1 MKKINIL
8 VVDDHEL
15 FLHGLSASLETYD
28 FISSVQT
35 FTEVKSAVSF
45 LQKEHVDL
53 IITDISMP
61 EINGIE
67 FIKLIRKTQPSQKIL
82 AISMFPPVHN
92 ERNFYNG
99 YLLKDSKMDVVIKAV
114 KTIVYDNGT
123 FFYDKLPNVSEF
135 TFTKNIVT
143 KREKEII
150 QLIVQE
156 LTVDEIAEHLFL
168 SKYTIE
174 THKKNIFL
182 KLQVKTNAGLV
193 KKAIQL
199 GYVS

>member
-1 MKKINIL
+1 MKKIDIL
-8 VVDDHEL
+8 IVDDHEL
-15 FLHGLSASLETYD
+15 FLHGLKASLVTCD
-28 FISSVQT
+28 FINNVRT
-35 FTEVKSAVSF
+35 FTDVKQAVSF
-45 LQKEHVDL
+45 VEKGNVDL
-53 IITDISMP
+53 VITDMSMP

-67 FIKLIRKTQPSQKIL
+67 FIKKIRKIHPLQKVL
-82 AISMFPPVHN
+82 AISMFPPLHN
-92 ERNFYNG
+92 ERNFYDG
-99 YLLKDSKMDVVIKAV
+99 YLLKDAKMDLVIKAIQ
-114 KTIVYDNGT
+114 KIVFDDGT
-123 FFYDKLPNVSEF
+123 FFYDKLKNTPSF
-135 TFTKNIVT
+135 TFAKSIVT

-150 QLIVQE
+150 QLIAQE
-156 LTVDEIAEHLFL
+156 LTVDEIAEQLFL